1 MIILKKN
8 GSILIIIII
17 LICASSFSLSAFNIE
32 INDEVKIKKGRII
45 LGDIAE
51 FSDISQD
58 ELIKVEKIDLGQAP
72 IPGYKKYI
80 NKELVKLMI
89 KKEGFKPQEY
99 RLNFAEQ
106 IVIRRDTRQIKSE
119 VIENHIKDLIGK
131 SLSNMV
137 NRYSID
143 IKLRQNSL
151 TIPDQNYE
159 LKILEDR
166 KIKTGQSTI
175 PVAINI
181 NEKEYKRFYVPV
193 KITAYKK
200 AYVAKRYISQG
211 TKLRK
216 KDFEYKLVEVDNFK
230 DEKLIKKDTNLF
242 EKNIELSYSLKQGD
256 LLKKNNYNNPYLI
269 NWGDRVQAKVIV
281 GDIELSL
288 MVTARERGKQ
298 GEFIT
303 VENPDNGYQ
312 FQAKIVS
319 PQLVELRKD

>member
-8 GSILIIIII
+8 GSILVITII
-17 LICASSFSLSAFNIE
+17 LILASSISLSAFDVE
-32 INDEVKIKKGRII
+32 INDEVKIERERII
-45 LGDIAE
+45 LGDIAK
-51 FSDISQD
+51 FSDISQN
-58 ELIKVEKIDLGQAP
+58 ELVKIDKIDLGKAP

-89 KKEGFKPQEY
+89 KKKGFKPQEY
-99 RLNFAEQ
+99 RLNFADQ
-106 IVIRRDTRQIKSE
+106 IVIRREARQIKSD
-119 VIENHIKDLIGK
+119 VIEKHIKDVIEE

-137 NRYSID
+137 NKYSVD
-143 IKLRQNSL
+143 INLRQNSL

-159 LKILEDR
+159 LKILKHR
-166 KIKTGQSTI
+166 KIKAGQSTI
-175 PVAINI
+175 PVGINI
-181 NEKEYKRFYVPV
+181 NGEEHKRLYVPV

-211 TKLRK
+211 TKLKR
-216 KDFEYKLVEVDNFK
+216 KDFEYKLVQVDNFK
-230 DEKLIKKDTNLF
+230 DEKLIKENTNLF
-242 EKNIELSYSLKQGD
+242 EKKIELSYSLKQGD

-269 NWGDRVQAKVIV
+269 NWGDSVQAKVIV

-303 VENPDNGYQ
+303 VENPDNRHQ
-312 FQAKIVS
+312 FQAKVLS